1 MRDNRC
7 PGRERVRIDIKKS
20 TLDDASRNA
29 AENGESWLTD
39 TSHPRESRDS
49 QLQRLPVS

>member
-7 PGRERVRIDIKKS
+7 PDRERVRIDIKKS

-29 AENGESWLTD
+29 AENGESL
-39 TSHPRESRDS
+39 SAYVERLIESATGAAITTR
-49 QLQRLPVS
+49 